1 MTTLINVPPN
11 VLNICRTLTDHGFQT
26 VAVGGAVRDA
36 LSGREPHDWDLAT
49 AATPDEMRI
58 VFGISGI
65 RSNGG
70 EVHGTVLVMTDAGPI
85 EVTTF
90 RSDVSC
96 DGRNATVAFTRN
108 LLEDLMRRDLTI
120 NAIAFDPINK
130 DLWGTGEDG
139 SCLENLLDVT
149 TKTIRFVG
157 NPIDRITEDRL
168 RILRAI
174 RIRTAMGGM
183 FAPDTSNAIEQS
195 IRDGLL
201 PGPLTME
208 RVRDELIKILSLD
221 DAFDGIEDWIGFG
234 LMKMF
239 LPEVQ
244 ALDGL
249 KQNIWH
255 NTDALSHTLL
265 AASQAK
271 VHAPFGV
278 ACGDCLRLGL
288 TQAQTDL
295 VALRLTMLLHDIGKP
310 VTVTPGD
317 SDYGNHFYRHEEVGA
332 EMVAAICLRF
342 KFSGEMSRFVTEG
355 TRLHME
361 VPGDMNSDASI
372 RRWAR
377 NNNGL
382 VDFLLD
388 VRLADEG
395 QRQIVKA
402 FASFEHVKIVL
413 CETPVI
419 IKLPV
424 SGDDVMRE
432 LGIKPG
438 KRVGMVL
445 DYVKMFVDGH
455 PESTRED
462 LLQVIRNARGE

>member
-1 MTTLINVPPN
+1 MTNLINVPPN

-183 FAPDTSNAIEQS
+183 FAPDTSNAIPS
-195 IRDGLL
+195 YLSDRDGL
-201 PGPLTME
+201 PP
-208 RVRDELIKILSLD
+208 
-221 DAFDGIEDWIGFG
+221 
-234 LMKMF
+234 
-239 LPEVQ
+239 
-244 ALDGL
+244 
-249 KQNIWH
+249 
-255 NTDALSHTLL
+255 
-265 AASQAK
+265 ASWT
-271 VHAPFGV
+271 G
-278 ACGDCLRLGL
+278 
-288 TQAQTDL
+288 
-295 VALRLTMLLHDIGKP
+295 
-310 VTVTPGD
+310 
-317 SDYGNHFYRHEEVGA
+317 SN
-332 EMVAAICLRF
+332 
-342 KFSGEMSRFVTEG
+342 
-355 TRLHME
+355 
-361 VPGDMNSDASI
+361 
-372 RRWAR
+372 
-377 NNNGL
+377 
-382 VDFLLD
+382 
-388 VRLADEG
+388 
-395 QRQIVKA
+395 
-402 FASFEHVKIVL
+402 
-413 CETPVI
+413 
-419 IKLPV
+419 
-424 SGDDVMRE
+424 
-432 LGIKPG
+432 
-438 KRVGMVL
+438 
-445 DYVKMFVDGH
+445 
-455 PESTRED
+455 
-462 LLQVIRNARGE
+462 